1 MLFLGVNGLLIVPA
15 LSLVVMD
22 KDQDFVSVLMVKE
35 ELIKMLKGVKVILQK
50 LSLVMKDSVYLVRL
64 WLLIQ
69 PKEKLQ
75 NSKYYHQRFAFTE
88 IGLNSGSDHPIF
100 TFKKT

>member
-1 MLFLGVNGLLIVPA
+1 MLFLGVNGLLIVLA
-15 LSLVVMD
+15 LSLVVMA

-69 PKEKLQ
+69 QKEKVQ
-75 NSKYYHQRFAFTE
+75 NSKDYHQRSTLTE
-88 IGLNSGSDHPIF
+88 MV
-100 TFKKT
+100 

>member
-1 MLFLGVNGLLIVPA
+1 MNGLLIVPA

-50 LSLVMKDSVYLVRL
+50 LFLVMKDSVYLVRQ
-64 WLLIQ
+64 WLLMQ
-69 PKEKLQ
+69 PKEKVQ
-75 NSKYYHQRFAFTE
+75 NSKDYHQRSALTE
-88 IGLNSGSDHPIF
+88 ML
-100 TFKKT
+100 

>member
-1 MLFLGVNGLLIVPA
+1 MNGLLIVHA

-22 KDQDFVSVLMVKE
+22 RDQDFVSVLMVKE
-35 ELIKMLKGVKVILQK
+35 ELIKMQKGVKGMPQK

-69 PKEKLQ
+69 PKENVQKL
-75 NSKYYHQRFAFTE
+75 NILITNRSEPNDLIYT
-88 IGLNSGSDHPIF
+88 IF
-100 TFKKT
+100 TF

>member
-1 MLFLGVNGLLIVPA
+1 MNGLLIVPA
-15 LSLVVMD
+15 LSLVVMA

-50 LSLVMKDSVYLVRL
+50 LFLVMKDSVYLVQQ

-69 PKEKLQ
+69 PKEKVQ
-75 NSKYYHQRFAFTE
+75 NSKDYHRRSALTE
-88 IGLNSGSDHPIF
+88 MA
-100 TFKKT
+100 